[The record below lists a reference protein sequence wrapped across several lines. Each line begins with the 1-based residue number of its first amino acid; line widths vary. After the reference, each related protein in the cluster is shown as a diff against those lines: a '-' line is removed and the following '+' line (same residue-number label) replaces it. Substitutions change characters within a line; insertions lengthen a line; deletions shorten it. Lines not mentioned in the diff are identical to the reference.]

1 MRDDSIK
8 PVLFSDLDPSDPFF
22 NSLRASYHDFDTW
35 FMKKAKNEE
44 RAFVTYDEG
53 NALVAMM
60 YIKPEEGADYDVTPP
75 LTGRRLKIGTLK
87 VDSTHH
93 TMLGRRYL
101 ALALRSF
108 AADDYSYAYVT
119 LFSGTAQTCGLE
131 RLLSQYGFTRY
142 GDKGNESV
150 MIKFRPQTGSGN
162 PYIDFPFISLG
173 SGNDWIL
180 SIQPEYHIRMFGETD
195 LRSEWGIPIPDEHSI
210 NSIEKVYL
218 SGSDNAQSVQAG
230 DRMLIYRTGDSQGS
244 AYYRAVASSVCTV
257 LETRHIDSFSSEQA
271 FLDYTSGKSVFS
283 IDELHTFWT
292 RRRYPWL
299 ISLLYNMPFKRYPI
313 RGSMLEAGLIPEGRI
328 VCEPIPRNH
337 LCEIA
342 KLGGVNESAFI
353 N

>member
-1 MRDDSIK
+1 MRDDSINQ
-8 PVLFSDLDPSDPFF
+8 VYFSDLDLNEPFF
-22 NSLRASYHDFDTW
+22 NSLRTSYRDFDAW
-35 FMKKAKNEE
+35 FLRKAKLGESVF
-44 RAFVTYDEG
+44 ATYGEG

-60 YIKPEEGADYDVTPP
+60 YLKPEEGADCDVTPP
-75 LTGRRLKIGTLK
+75 ISGRRLKIGTLK
-87 VDSTHH
+87 VISTHH

-108 AADDYSYAYVT
+108 AAGDYSYAYVT
-119 LFSGTAQTCGLE
+119 LFSGTAQTRGLE
-131 RLLSQYGFTRY
+131 RLLHQYGFIPY
-142 GDKGNESV
+142 GTKGNESV
-150 MIKFRPQTGSGN
+150 LIKRRPQIGSGN
-162 PYIDFPFISLG
+162 PYIDFPFISLAG
-173 SGNDWIL
+173 GNDWIL
-180 SIQPEYHIRMFGETD
+180 SIQPKYHIRMFGETD

-299 ISLLYNMPFKRYPI
+299 ITLLYNMPFKRYPI

-337 LCEIA
+337 LREIA